1 MFLCCHYTYIPIQ
14 YQRPSNIDF
23 ASPWPTTQYG
33 YPGRPYGRTNSVK
46 YYSKTDLF
54 MFII

>member
-23 ASPWPTTQYG
+23 VSPWPTTQNG

-46 YYSKTDLF
+46 YNY
-54 MFII
+54 IIVFYAKY